1 MRSIHATAAFAAAL
15 SALLSTG
22 VTAQEAP
29 KPAQAPAAE
38 QLPPVDVIQKQAPK
52 QTAQKKS
59 APKKKPTPIATAP
72 TTEPPPVTQA
82 ESTAPAAGSS
92 TGLVRTAPLAGSEIP
107 LDLIPRGVSTMNSSD
122 IRRDGS
128 VIPQEF
134 LNSRIPSVM
143 VDDLQGNQ
151 FQTGIQYRGFEA
163 SPVAGLPQGLAVYQN
178 GVRINESFADNVNW
192 DFIPTNAI
200 DGITVMGSN
209 PIYGL
214 NAIGGAIG
222 ITMKDGFT
230 FHGAE
235 IDTRAGSWGRRQ
247 ASTQA
252 GAQSGNVAIYGAFEG
267 INDDGFRDFS
277 DTEVRRG
284 YADLGFK
291 GTDSEFHLNYTAATG
306 VVGVTAAVPEDL
318 LAFGGWERTFTS
330 PQITENDMQMFSING
345 TVNVTPTTTVSGIA
359 YSRRFNQSH
368 IDGNIAEFGPCDD
381 TGVWDEDLEDDYPT
395 GLCTEEGKP
404 IFGLGGVSAPEN
416 AGSHYVRGPDGS
428 IIKGPNNNGDLGNVR
443 APLGSIDK
451 TSQDA
456 DSYGIALQAADK
468 SKLFGLGN
476 HFVVGS
482 SYDHGRV
489 KYQASSELGYFKDHY
504 VVSPFETPITL
515 TGQSGVPC
523 NNGDAAQT
531 PLNLPDGVDASNCSE
546 WLNASEVTPRSL
558 TTTNDYVGIYLV
570 DTLDLT
576 DKLSVTFGG
585 RWNYARVQIEN
596 TGDASLDKLNGTNEF
611 YRFNPSVGATYKLL
625 PGLSVY
631 GGYSEANRAP
641 VAAEIAC
648 SDPDN
653 PCIIESALASD
664 PPLKQVVTKT
674 WEAGVRGGLA
684 TWDGTEHLDWSF
696 GVFRATNQNDI
707 IMIADSQQG
716 RGYFANAGET
726 QRQGIEASATYRA
739 RRWMAYASYSLVD
752 ATFQSSNI
760 IAAENNPHAD
770 ECEDLLGPGF
780 DGEEDATCVQIS
792 PGNRMPGVP
801 RHRFKAG
808 FDYLVTPKWVVG
820 TDFLAASNQ
829 IFYGDEGNLDA
840 PLPGYGRLNVHTS
853 YNLTQHVQ
861 LYGLIEN
868 LFDKQYGIYGTYF
881 NKQLAQQ
888 AGPGCGGRNNEDA
901 CEGENPNAV
910 PGTNGPD
917 PSLKGLVYGDSQR
930 TITPA
935 IPFSLYGGIRVKF

>member
-1 MRSIHATAAFAAAL
+1 MCLTLYAGFSGAPALAQDAGGAAP
-15 SALLSTG
+15 
-22 VTAQEAP
+22 P
-29 KPAQAPAAE
+29 KPAAASE
-38 QLPPVDVIQKQAPK
+38 LPPVDVIQKKAAPK
-52 QTAQKKS
+52 PVAQKKA
-59 APKKKPTPIATAP
+59 APKKVTPVAAPPAQEPP
-72 TTEPPPVTQA
+72 TTATPVV
-82 ESTAPAAGSS
+82 STAPAAGSS
-92 TGLVRTAPLAGSEIP
+92 SGLVRTAPLAGSEVP
-107 LDLIPRGVSTMNSSD
+107 LDLIPRGVSTMNSRD

-163 SPVAGLPQGLAVYQN
+163 SPVNGLPQGLAVYQN
-178 GVRINESFADNVNW
+178 GVRINEAFGDTVNW
-192 DFIPTNAI
+192 DFLPSNAI
-200 DGITVMGSN
+200 DGIAVMGAN

-222 ITMKDGFT
+222 ITMKDGFVY
-230 FHGAE
+230 HGAE
-235 IDTRAGSWGRRQ
+235 VDTRAGSYGRKQ
-247 ASTQA
+247 VGVQA
-252 GAQSGNVAIYGAFEG
+252 GAQSGGIAIYGAFEG

-277 DTEVRRG
+277 DTQERRG

-291 GTDSEFHLNYTAATG
+291 GTDSEFHLNYTGAQSH
-306 VVGVTAAVPEDL
+306 VGVTAAVPEDL
-318 LAFGGWERTFTS
+318 LAFGGRERTFTS
-330 PQITENDMQMFSING
+330 PQITDSDMQMFSLNG
-345 TVNVTPTTTVSGIA
+345 KVDVTPTTTVSGIA
-359 YSRRFNQSH
+359 YSRHFNQKH
-368 IDGNIAEFGPCDD
+368 IDGNISEFGPCDD
-381 TGVWDEDLEDDYPT
+381 TEVWENANENAFPSVGGS
-395 GLCTEEGKP
+395 GLCTEDGKP
-404 IFGLGGVSAPEN
+404 LFGVGLANNGFLNEN
-416 AGSHYVRGPDGS
+416 SPAFVRGPDGN
-428 IIKGPNNNGDLGNVR
+428 IIQGPNTSGTNGNVR

-456 DSYGIALQAADK
+456 DSFGLALQAADR

-476 HFVVGS
+476 NFVVGS

-489 KYQASSELGYFKDHY
+489 KYQASSELGYFLDHY
-504 VVSPFETPITL
+504 VVQGTGTTL
-515 TGQSGVPC
+515 TGHTNVGCTLAGMQ
-523 NNGDAAQT
+523 
-531 PLNLPDGVDASNCSE
+531 LPDGVDQSNCSE
-546 WLNASEVTPRSL
+546 FLNASEVTPRSL

-576 DKLSVTFGG
+576 DKLSLTFGG

-596 TGDASLDKLNGTNEF
+596 TGDASLNKLNGTNEF

-625 PGLSVY
+625 PGMSVY

-641 VAAEIAC
+641 TASEIAC
-648 SDPDN
+648 SDPEN

-664 PPLKQVVTKT
+664 PPLKQVVSKT
-674 WEAGVRGGLA
+674 WEAGLRGQLA
-684 TWDGTEHLDWSF
+684 NWDRSEHLDWSF
-696 GVFRATNQNDI
+696 GLFRATNENDI

-726 QRQGIEASATYRA
+726 QRQGVEASVTYTA
-739 RRWMAYASYSLVD
+739 QRWMAYASYSLVD
-752 ATFQSSNI
+752 ATFQTRNV
-760 IAAENNPHAD
+760 IASENNPHETT
-770 ECEDLLGPGF
+770 ECEDIPGF
-780 DGEEDATCVQIS
+780 DNDAEGNCLVIN

-820 TDFLAASNQ
+820 TDLLAASNQ
-829 IFYGDEGNLDA
+829 IFYGDEGNADG

-853 YNLTQHVQ
+853 YNVTQHVQ

-868 LFDKQYGIYGTYF
+868 LFDAQYGIYGTYF

-901 CEGENPNAV
+901 CEGNNPNAV
-910 PGTNGPD
+910 NGTNGPD
-917 PSLKGLVYGDSQR
+917 PSLKGLVYGDSNR

-935 IPFSLYGGIRVKF
+935 IPISLYGGIRVKF